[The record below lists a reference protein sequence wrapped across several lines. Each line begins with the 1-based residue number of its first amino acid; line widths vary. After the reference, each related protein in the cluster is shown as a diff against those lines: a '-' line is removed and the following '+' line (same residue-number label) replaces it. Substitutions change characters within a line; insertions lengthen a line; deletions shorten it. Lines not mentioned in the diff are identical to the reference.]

1 MRWDEQRKS
10 MQQDAQAK
18 AQLAQYNDEL
28 ARKRLEVGAWAG
40 GGGLWSYKE
49 ESAGMRNGRVAAAE
63 R

>member
-28 ARKRLEVGAWAG
+28 ARKRLEVGEWKCVSMWGVLLVG
-40 GGGLWSYKE
+40 GWVGGVMVVQHE
-49 ESAGMRNGRVAAAE
+49 A
-63 R
+63 